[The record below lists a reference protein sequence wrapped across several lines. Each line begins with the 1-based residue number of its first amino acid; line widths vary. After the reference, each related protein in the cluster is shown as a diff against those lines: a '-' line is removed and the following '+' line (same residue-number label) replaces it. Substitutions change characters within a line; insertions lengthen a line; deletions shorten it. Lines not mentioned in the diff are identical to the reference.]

1 MAREWRTKSR
11 LVYISFRITASVF
24 IHGACGQLFD
34 NSEYD
39 LKLILP
45 GTRFRSQLQSIR
57 MSIEIES
64 ADIVR
69 LVQQYLKENSLMRT
83 LEAMQEETG
92 VSLNTVDSL
101 DTFRNDIQSGHW
113 DIVLKVV
120 QNIKLNERKLF
131 DLYEQI
137 TIELIEAR
145 ELGAARSLLRQTDP
159 MIRMKVDNPD
169 R

>member
-1 MAREWRTKSR
+1 
-11 LVYISFRITASVF
+11 
-24 IHGACGQLFD
+24 
-34 NSEYD
+34 
-39 LKLILP
+39 
-45 GTRFRSQLQSIR
+45 

-69 LVQQYLKENSLMRT
+69 LVQQFLKENQLLRSLE
-83 LEAMQEETG
+83 LLQEETG

-101 DTFRNDIQSGHW
+101 DAFRSDIQAGHW
-113 DIVLKVV
+113 DLVLKAV
-120 QNIKLNERKLF
+120 QSVKLPDRKLL

-145 ELGAARSLLRQTDP
+145 ELGAARSLLRQTDA
-159 MIRMKVDNPD
+159 MIRLKTDDPE